1 MGRNPFFK
9 VRVSHMHDR
18 KNIDVSE
25 VKTTRASAIYIDLR
39 DAILDGSLTPGAKLN
54 VRELSGRFD
63 TGLSP
68 IREALNRLAMEG
80 LAKHADN
87 RGFIVSPV
95 SLPELMDL
103 TQARCWM
110 NDIGVRRSI
119 ELGDAQWEEIVL
131 LSSHRLSRTPRTPT
145 DGSGRPDQAWNLAHK
160 AFHQALVSACGSNW
174 LVETC
179 GQLFD
184 SAERYRS
191 LARLAG
197 ASRSDPRDEHREI
210 TTATLDRDAD
220 AAATLLSDHFRR
232 TAQLV
237 QTFVKESET

>member
-1 MGRNPFFK
+1 
-9 VRVSHMHDR
+9 MHER
-18 KNIDVSE
+18 RIGEGSE
-25 VKTTRASAIYIDLR
+25 VKTTRASAIYLELR
-39 DAILDGSLTPGAKLN
+39 GAILDGSLKPGAKLN
-54 VRELSGRFD
+54 VRDLSDRFE

-80 LAKHADN
+80 LAHHTDN
-87 RGFIVSPV
+87 RGFVVSPV
-95 SLPELMDL
+95 SVPELQDL

-110 NDIGVRRSI
+110 NDIGIRRSI
-119 ELGDAQWEEIVL
+119 EFGDAAWEEAVL
-131 LSSHRLSRTPRTPT
+131 VNCHRLSRTPRDPA
-145 DGSGRPDQAWNLAHK
+145 DGSPGPDPAWNIAHK

-179 GQLFD
+179 SQLFD

-210 TTATLDRDAD
+210 MTATLDRDAD
-220 AAATLLSDHFRR
+220 LAASLLTDHFQR

-237 QTFVKESET
+237 RTVVGENES

>member
-1 MGRNPFFK
+1 M
-9 VRVSHMHDR
+9 R
-18 KNIDVSE
+18 KQDLLVGSE
-25 VKTTRASAIYIDLR
+25 GKTTRSSAIYLDLR
-39 DAILDGSLTPGAKLN
+39 SDILNGRLAPSEKLN
-54 VRELSGRFD
+54 VRELSNRFD

-68 IREALNRLAMEG
+68 IREALNRLASEG
-80 LAKHADN
+80 LAQHAEN

-110 NDIGVRRSI
+110 NEIGIRRSI
-119 ELGDAQWEEIVL
+119 ELGDSKWEESVL
-131 LSSHRLSRTPRTPT
+131 VSLHRLTRTPRAPA
-145 DGSGRPDQAWNLAHK
+145 DGSVGPDAAWNVAHK
-160 AFHQALVSACGSNW
+160 AFHQALIAACGSNW

-197 ASRSDPRDEHREI
+197 ASRTDPRDEHQEI
-210 TTATLDRDAD
+210 L
-220 AAATLLSDHFRR
+220 AATLNRDAETAAELLTAHFQR
-232 TAQLV
+232 TSELV
-237 QTFVKESET
+237 QTVVREAGH